1 MSSTTQLSPTQGM
14 IALGMI
20 CTTLIVMAGVG
31 IYQISRAPPE
41 AIGQAMVIG
50 ATGSAASS
58 VINAASGPAP
68 SSEGGRRRRHKTPRT
83 KRSRRSRLAKEKKR
97 GSI

>member
-1 MSSTTQLSPTQGM
+1 MPDASLSPTQGM

-20 CTTLIVMAGVG
+20 CTTLIVLAGVG

-41 AIGQAMVIG
+41 AIGQALVIG
-50 ATGSAASS
+50 TAGSAASS
-58 VINAASGPAP
+58 VINAASGPP
-68 SSEGGRRRRHKTPRT
+68 QGGRRRRHKTPRT
-83 KRSRRSRLAKEKKR
+83 KRSRRSLPAKEKKR

>member
-1 MSSTTQLSPTQGM
+1 MPDASLSPTQGM

-20 CTTLIVMAGVG
+20 CTTLIVLAGVG

-41 AIGQAMVIG
+41 AIGQALVIG

-58 VINAASGPAP
+58 VINAASGPSP
-68 SSEGGRRRRHKTPRT
+68 QGGRRRRHKTPRT
-83 KRSRRSRLAKEKKR
+83 KRSRRSLPAKEKKR

>member
-1 MSSTTQLSPTQGM
+1 MADASLSPTQGM

-20 CTTLIVMAGVG
+20 CTTLIVLAGVG

-41 AIGQAMVIG
+41 AIGQALVIG

-58 VINAASGPAP
+58 VINAASGPP
-68 SSEGGRRRRHKTPRT
+68 QGGRRRRHKTPRT
-83 KRSRRSRLAKEKKR
+83 KRSRRSLPAKEKKR

>member
-1 MSSTTQLSPTQGM
+1 MPDASLSPVQGM

-20 CTTLIVMAGVG
+20 CTTLIVLAGVG

-58 VINAASGPAP
+58 VINAASSPAP
-68 SSEGGRRRRHKTPRT
+68 SAEGGRRRHKTPRT
-83 KRSRRSRLAKEKKR
+83 KRSRRSRLVKEKKR
-97 GSI
+97 GGI

>member
-1 MSSTTQLSPTQGM
+1 MTDASLSPTQGM

-20 CTTLIVMAGVG
+20 CTTLIVLAGVG

-41 AIGQAMVIG
+41 AIGQALVIG

-58 VINAASGPAP
+58 VINAASGPP
-68 SSEGGRRRRHKTPRT
+68 QGGRRRRHKTPRT
-83 KRSRRSRLAKEKKR
+83 KRSRRSLPAKEKKR

>member
-1 MSSTTQLSPTQGM
+1 MPDASLSPVQGM

-20 CTTLIVMAGVG
+20 CTTLIVLAGVG

-58 VINAASGPAP
+58 VINAASGPP
-68 SSEGGRRRRHKTPRT
+68 SQGGRRRRHKTPRT

>member
-1 MSSTTQLSPTQGM
+1 MPDASLSPTQGM

-20 CTTLIVMAGVG
+20 CTTLIVLAGVG

-41 AIGQAMVIG
+41 AIGQALVIG

-58 VINAASGPAP
+58 VINAASDPP
-68 SSEGGRRRRHKTPRT
+68 PQGGRRRRHKTPRT
-83 KRSRRSRLAKEKKR
+83 KRSRRSLPAKEKKR

>member
-1 MSSTTQLSPTQGM
+1 MPEASLSPTQGM

-20 CTTLIVMAGVG
+20 CTTLIVLAGVG

-41 AIGQAMVIG
+41 AIGQALVIG

-58 VINAASGPAP
+58 VINAASGPP
-68 SSEGGRRRRHKTPRT
+68 QGGRRRRHKTPRT
-83 KRSRRSRLAKEKKR
+83 KRSRRSLPAKEKKR